1 MRVRNFKLDE
11 SCICDVTIRKEWSMY
26 AHIPYDELTDE
37 QFLKILKGEDRCTS
51 TGSEDHPDYAA
62 LRNELETQGYIRCE
76 RGWWNGDRVT
86 TPFKLNGVLF
96 RRDDKFPS
104 GAAMKHHIEFK
115 RRNPNMR
122 Y

>member
-1 MRVRNFKLDE
+1 MRVKNFNFDE
-11 SCICDVTIRKEWSMY
+11 SCMCDVTVRKEWGMY
-26 AHIPYDELTDE
+26 DHVPADELTNE
-37 QFLKILKGEDRCTS
+37 QLIKILKGEDRCSSTS
-51 TGSEDHPDYAA
+51 SKDHPDFAS
-62 LRNELETQGYIRCE
+62 LRDRLEGEGYIKTE

-96 RRDDKFPS
+96 RRDDRFPS

-115 RRNPNMR
+115 RRHPNSR